1 MKMKIELLSN
11 LLRKLEAN
19 IGTRDVLNMLLLSL
33 LDSFKNLEVK
43 NSQDFYCQFKELAF
57 VLSQTEP
64 KFGIINYHI
73 ANLLRKFSEQICIK
87 GEKDWLKFATNEIEN
102 ILKNGE
108 QGKKALMKYA
118 DKLNVEGKTIL
129 IHDHSHTV
137 QDVLAHLKY
146 SGRKFNVIIAE
157 QNFDKTQSNIERLTS
172 AEIPFQVVPSYM
184 LSHIHEQIDMLF
196 FGALTLKDTMDF
208 VMDPGTHGIISEF
221 HIVHKPVYMFI
232 DTSKFS
238 LWKSQKRT
246 EVFMRKHEY
255 EHSTKNIKYEK
266 IKYSHDRVPAELFH
280 KIVTN
285 EGVFDLKGIKA
296 LFDKKFEGYKETIEF
311 LKANEKEFVVC

>member
-1 MKMKIELLSN
+1 MATKKEMDWAKAAE
-11 LLRKLEAN
+11 E
-19 IGTRDVLNMLLLSL
+19 
-33 LDSFKNLEVK
+33 EV
-43 NSQDFYCQFKELAF
+43 
-57 VLSQTEP
+57 
-64 KFGIINYHI
+64 
-73 ANLLRKFSEQICIK
+73 
-87 GEKDWLKFATNEIEN
+87 EK
-102 ILKNGE
+102 ILKAGE

-118 DKLNVEGKTIL
+118 DKLNVDGKTIL

-137 QDVLAHLKY
+137 QDILAHYKR

-157 QNFDKTQSNIERLTS
+157 QNFDKTQSNIERLTN
-172 AEIPFQVVPSYM
+172 AEIPFQVVPAYM

-232 DTSKFS
+232 DTNKFS
-238 LWKSQKRT
+238 LWKSQKRS

-255 EHSTKNIKYEK
+255 EHATKKIKYEK
-266 IKYSHDRVPAELFH
+266 IKYSHDRVPVELFH

-285 EGVFDLKGIKA
+285 EGVFTPKSIQELYG
-296 LFDKKFEGYKETIEF
+296 KKFEEYKETIEF
-311 LKANEKEFVVC
+311 LKANEKEFLETC